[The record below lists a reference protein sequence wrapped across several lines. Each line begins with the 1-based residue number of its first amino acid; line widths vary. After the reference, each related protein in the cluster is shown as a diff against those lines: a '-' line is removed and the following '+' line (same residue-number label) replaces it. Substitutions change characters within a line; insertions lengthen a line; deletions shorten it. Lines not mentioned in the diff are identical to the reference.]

1 MIQFKLIKDGS
12 SVRKHDLDIL
22 KATIQSLTEDGD
34 SYVILEPKTP
44 IENSIYIQAIKQED
58 GYSAEIR
65 FIFDSDDNFKHYSR
79 TFNREEDLFN
89 VFSQYYSANKIP
101 DLKTWEDETNT
112 FEEETQEE
120 MVKLYKEEKGVLHY
134 FEVWLNDD
142 EISLTTHCGILG
154 ETGETEEVFYDEEG
168 DLPVKVAMAKL
179 ISTQKKT
186 GYTERVLTEL
196 ILQYYYNENE
206 DLTALLHKRHKIEE
220 LLNDCLG
227 WTGNGHCD
235 GGDIGSGTMNIF
247 CYVVDKNIAVHT
259 ILEVLEEEHLLDS
272 LKIAYADEETEE
284 YIGLYPPLTDFNL

>member
-22 KATIQSLTEDGD
+22 KATIQSLTEDED

-44 IENSIYIQAIKQED
+44 IENSIYIQAIKQND
-58 GYSAEIR
+58 GYLAEIR
-65 FIFDSDDNFKHYSR
+65 FVFDSDDNFKHYSR
-79 TFNREEDLFN
+79 TFNNEEDLFK
-89 VFSQYYSANKIP
+89 VFSQYYSANNIP
-101 DLKTWEDETNT
+101 DLKKWEDETNT

-142 EISLTTHCGILG
+142 EISLTTHYGILG

-179 ISTQKKT
+179 VSTQRKA
-186 GYTERVLTEL
+186 GYAEKVLTEL

-206 DLTALLHKRHKIEE
+206 DMTALLHKRHKIEE

-247 CYVVDKNIAVHT
+247 CYIVDKNIAVHT
-259 ILEVLEEEHLLDS
+259 ILEVLEEEHLVDG
-272 LKIAYADEETEE
+272 LKIAYADEDTEE
-284 YIGLYPPLTDFNL
+284 YIGLYPPLTDFLL